1 MTPVKEKLETLLKL
15 RIMSGYRS
23 EVVLH
28 GLADEIIKILGNG
41 SNIKERLY
49 RAIIKRELKDKY
61 EDGRYGTACIAC
73 GKVATLK
80 EGILVQGHHR
90 RCPTAQLER
99 ILVI

>member
-1 MTPVKEKLETLLKL
+1 MTT
-15 RIMSGYRS
+15 
-23 EVVLH
+23 
-28 GLADEIIKILGNG
+28 
-41 SNIKERLY
+41 KERLY
-49 RAIIKRELKDKY
+49 REALKRELKDKY

-80 EGILVQGHHR
+80 EGILVQEHHR